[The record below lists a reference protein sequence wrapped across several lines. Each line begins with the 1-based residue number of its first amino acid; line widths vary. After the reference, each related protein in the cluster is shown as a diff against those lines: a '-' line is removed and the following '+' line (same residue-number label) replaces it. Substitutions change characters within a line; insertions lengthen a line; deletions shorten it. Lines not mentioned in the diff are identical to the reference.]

1 MAKRTEEK
9 LVIKYDEHNKQVRAR
24 ATVIYIDGSKGRP
37 EAHGRTQA
45 EARKALMAK
54 IEQVNQRIRYG
65 EQKQTGDISLADA
78 VLDKIKERQEAYDRN
93 KGREKIR
100 DVTSDRDMDVYRYL
114 LSPHKIAKKKI
125 NQIFPA
131 DLTDYRK
138 FLENAKYDKCRVKD
152 PKKHKLNMQY
162 YSASTLNRII
172 RLVVEVLDEYYRY
185 SEYKSPTTALPTFSQ
200 SVRAKDES
208 DFLMGGEIQTALD
221 YFDKQRQNGKYEL
234 DGIYADMFSVAL
246 MLACR
251 PGELR
256 GLQKR
261 DWDAERKELTICRT
275 GDYEDG
281 RTKTEGA
288 QRVLPV
294 ASDAAAI
301 LERRCKG
308 LRNND
313 YIFHNTIGG
322 TLSASNANKKLKR
335 WLREAGIEKDL
346 HFHSLRGSSASDMME
361 NDVPIGVVA
370 AIMGHEKIE
379 TTQKYY
385 IAVSQDKKR
394 KSLEHMAQVYQER
407 RKRA

>member
-1 MAKRTEEK
+1 MAKK
-9 LVIKYDEHNKQVRAR
+9 DLKIKYDVHKGRVRAR
-24 ATVIYIDGSKGRP
+24 VTVICIDGTTNRI
-37 EAHGRTQA
+37 EAYGKTESTA
-45 EARKALMAK
+45 KKALVAK
-54 IEQVNQRIRYG
+54 IEQINNRIRYG
-65 EQKQTGDISLADA
+65 EEKRTGDISLEDA
-78 VLDKIKERQEAYDRN
+78 VLDKIKERQDAYDRN
-93 KGREKIR
+93 KGRKKIR
-100 DVTSDRDMDVYRYL
+100 DVTSNRDMDVYRYL
-114 LSPHKIAKKKI
+114 LLPHKIAKKKI

-138 FLENAKYDKCRVKD
+138 FLENAKYDKCRTKD
-152 PKKHKLNMQY
+152 PKKHKPNMQY

-185 SEYKSPTTALPTFSQ
+185 SEYKSPTIALPTFSQ
-200 SVRAKDES
+200 SVKAKDEN
-208 DFLMGGEIQTALD
+208 DFLMGEEIQTALD
-221 YFDKQRQNGKYEL
+221 YFDKQRLKEKYEL
-234 DGIYADMFSVAL
+234 DGVYADMFSVAL

-281 RTKTEGA
+281 RTKTMGS

-294 ASDAAAI
+294 PTDVAVI
-301 LERRCKG
+301 LERRCKN
-308 LRNND
+308 LRNYD
-313 YIFHNTIGG
+313 YIFSNTKGG

-335 WLREAGIEKDL
+335 WLQEAGIQKDL

-361 NDVPIGVVA
+361 NNVPIGVVA

-394 KSLEHMAQVYQER
+394 KSLEHMSQVYQER

>member
-1 MAKRTEEK
+1 MVKNDLK
-9 LVIKYDEHNKQVRAR
+9 VKYDVHKGSVRAR
-24 ATVIYIDGSKGRP
+24 ATVTYIDGTVNRV
-37 EAHGRTQA
+37 EAYGKTESA
-45 EARKALMAK
+45 AKKALFAK
-54 IEQVNQRIRYG
+54 IEQTNTRIRYG
-65 EQKQTGDISLADA
+65 EQKRDGDISLEDA
-78 VLDKIKERQEAYDRN
+78 VLDKIKDRQRAYDRN

-114 LSPHKIAKKKI
+114 LLPHKIAKKKI

-131 DLTDYRK
+131 DLADYRK
-138 FLENAKYDKCRVKD
+138 FLENAQYDKCRTKD
-152 PKKHKLNMQY
+152 PKKYTPNMKH
-162 YSASTLNRII
+162 YSSSTLNRVV

-185 SEYKSPTTALPTFSQ
+185 SDFKSPTIALPTFSQ
-200 SVRAKDES
+200 PVKSKDEN
-208 DFLMGGEIQTALD
+208 DFLMGNEIQTALD
-221 YFDKQRQNGKYEL
+221 YFDIQRQNEKYKL

-246 MLACR
+246 MLGCR

-275 GDYEDG
+275 GEYEDG
-281 RTKTEGA
+281 RTKTAGS

-294 ASDAAAI
+294 PSDAAAI